1 MQESKILGIIPA
13 RWGSTRF
20 PGKPLH
26 CIAGKPL
33 IQHVWEQAQK
43 SNLLEKLIIA
53 TDDERIRGTA
63 ENFGAIVYMTSGNHI
78 SGTDRIA
85 EVVNKESD
93 CTHVLNIQGDE
104 PMIDPLLIDQLCK
117 KLKDNNNISMI
128 TAALEINDDLDLANP
143 NIVKTIIDKHNN
155 AIYFSRSL
163 IPYKTSESPAATCYR
178 HKGIYGYTKEFLLK
192 FVRWDPSSLELS
204 ERLEQLRALEN
215 GEKIHVIIT
224 DDDSMGVD
232 TPEQAELVENLILQN

>member
-1 MQESKILGIIPA
+1 
-13 RWGSTRF
+13 
-20 PGKPLH
+20 
-26 CIAGKPL
+26 
-33 IQHVWEQAQK
+33 
-43 SNLLEKLIIA
+43 
-53 TDDERIRGTA
+53 
-63 ENFGAIVYMTSGNHI
+63 
-78 SGTDRIA
+78 
-85 EVVNKESD
+85 
-93 CTHVLNIQGDE
+93 
-104 PMIDPLLIDQLCK
+104 MIDPLLIDQLCK
-117 KLKDNNNISMI
+117 KLKDNHNISMI
-128 TAALEINDDLDLANP
+128 TAALEINDDLDVANP

-192 FVRWDPSSLELS
+192 FVRWDPSPLELS